1 MFQNLNQKEELV
13 EGLSH
18 YDQLKKYPL
27 LLSYTIKQVKE
38 RKREKDIREDI
49 KNEKIREYVE
59 EMDSFCIPSQKAHFL
74 SERTKASESEVIV
87 DNRMRK
93 IYAKKTKKANEMID
107 NSPEISDFR

>member
-1 MFQNLNQKEELV
+1 MFQNLSQKEELV

-49 KNEKIREYVE
+49 KN
-59 EMDSFCIPSQKAHFL
+59 
-74 SERTKASESEVIV
+74 
-87 DNRMRK
+87 
-93 IYAKKTKKANEMID
+93 
-107 NSPEISDFR
+107 